1 MISIF
6 LSINNNEE
14 VFELPVVPEELEK
27 QSPWQNE
34 EFETMRQQLNLIG
47 LKGLESLEISSFFPI
62 RDYPFL
68 RSREMWGM
76 EYVETIERWRNR
88 RLPLR
93 LVITNDNPHGFKLN
107 EAVTIDEFNYRT
119 GKNGDIY
126 YTMSLKWFPFVKV
139 N

>member
-14 VFELPVVPEELEK
+14 VFELPVIPEELEK

-47 LKGLESLEISSFFPI
+47 LKGLESLEISSFFPV

-68 RSREMWGM
+68 RSREIWGM
-76 EYVETIERWRNR
+76 EYVETIERWRDR
-88 RLPLR
+88 RLPIR
-93 LVITNDNPHGFKLN
+93 LVITNDNPYGFKLN
-107 EAVTIDEFNYRT
+107 AAVTIDEFNYRT